1 MRPDRGSPTQTERP
15 KRTGSGP
22 SVGAGLWPRIGE
34 ADILR
39 RTIHGRP
46 CSWNRRDTGWQG
58 FIRGLLSSKTKAAA
72 NPRDRYG
79 FVVMY
84 RLSLTKNLPGAS
96 WTPVKQWTREIR
108 HGLHAETLPK
118 LVRKRTDKLH
128 ACH

>member
-1 MRPDRGSPTQTERP
+1 MGDHAAGIAAIQ
-15 KRTGSGP
+15 
-22 SVGAGLWPRIGE
+22 VGKDL
-34 ADILR
+34 
-39 RTIHGRP
+39 
-46 CSWNRRDTGWQG
+46 
-58 FIRGLLSSKTKAAA
+58 FRGLLSSKTKAAA

-118 LVRKRTDKLH
+118 LVRKRNGQTTCMPLTSARTMPCIQD
-128 ACH
+128 